1 MSSYRVLFNGYDS
14 QGQLQLWSTDGT
26 DTGAVTIIPS
36 NSGAS
41 GLNPTDITA
50 LATVT
55 LFAGTD
61 SAGTV
66 VLYSTNGTSSGTQP
80 LAVPLASAAGLQ
92 PNDITA
98 FNGGALFAGTDSGGD
113 QQLWYTNGTGSGTTE
128 LTFGATAYGGVQ
140 PGDITSIGTLAVF
153 NGLDAQGRPDLYV
166 TNASSGGTLALLPAN
181 ADAVGLDP
189 LDITR
194 FGNTA
199 LFLGRDSSGALGLW
213 DTNGTLAG
221 TSEIAAG
228 VGDANFLFDSSAT
241 ILALGSIALFLGIG
255 STGNDELLVTNG
267 TTVATILPAHESP
280 SGLTPTDLT
289 ALGSDALFNGID
301 SAGRSELWLTDG
313 TSGGT
318 SELLPAGAASGG
330 LDPQD
335 ITVDGTEAL
344 FSGVDS
350 SGQTGLWVTNG
361 TSGGTSEIAVT
372 GAAAAGVQPSYITA
386 YGTLA
391 LFEGIDVN
399 GDGQLFSYDFAT
411 GAVSE
416 VDAADT
422 PDFGLTPTGLTVAS
436 VICYVAGTRIRT
448 PDGEAAIQTLRPGD
462 AVLTWARD
470 GVSRREVISWVGRRW
485 VDLPGHPDPELVAPI
500 RVRAGALGPGR
511 PARDLL
517 LSPDHCLALD
527 GLLVRAYRLVNGISI
542 VQEHAWPSVEYV
554 HVELRCHALL
564 LAEGVPAESY
574 LDEGTRDF
582 FAPDATRGAP
592 GRMESAARP
601 GACLPF
607 PPDDE
612 AVAVIWRRIA
622 RRAGLRAP
630 PLDHSTSELQVAAR
644 GRVLRPVA
652 AEGARLLYAL
662 PPATRRLHLLSA
674 ASRPTARR
682 PWLDDRR
689 KLGVCV
695 RRVVLDGEQR
705 VALDGPA
712 LGQGWWPAEQ
722 AAGRRWTGGH
732 ATLDVPSHT
741 RTVEIVL
748 AR

>member
-1 MSSYRVLFNGYDS
+1 MANYRILFNGYDS
-14 QGQLQLWSTDGT
+14 QGALQLWSTDGT
-26 DTGAVTIIPS
+26 DAGTVAIIPS
-36 NSGAS
+36 NVGAS
-41 GLNPTDITA
+41 GLNPMDIVA

-61 SAGTV
+61 SAGDV
-66 VLYSTNGTSSGTQP
+66 VLYSSNGTSSGTQP
-80 LAVPLASAAGLQ
+80 LEVPFASASGLQ

-98 FNGGALFAGTDSGGD
+98 FGSGALFAGTDSSGN
-113 QQLWYTNGTGSGTTE
+113 QQLWYTAGTGGGTTE
-128 LTFGATAYGGVQ
+128 LTLGATSQGGVQ

-166 TNASSGGTLALLPAN
+166 TNGSSGGTLALLPAN

-189 LDITR
+189 LDITQ

-199 LFLGRDSSGALGLW
+199 LFLGRDNSGALGLW
-213 DTNGTLAG
+213 DTNGTLGG

-228 VGDANFLFDSSAT
+228 VGDAGFLFNSSAT

-267 TTVATILPAHESP
+267 TTVATILPTHDSP

-301 SAGRSELWLTDG
+301 NAGRSELWITDG
-313 TSGGT
+313 SSGGT
-318 SELLPAGAASGG
+318 SELLPAGASSGG

-335 ITVDGTEAL
+335 ITTDGMLAL

-350 SGQTGLWVTNG
+350 SGATGLWITNG
-361 TSGGTSEIAVT
+361 TTGGTSEIAVT
-372 GAAAAGVQPSYITA
+372 GASKDGVQPSFITA
-386 YGTLA
+386 DGTLA

-399 GDGQLFSYDFAT
+399 GDGQLFSYDFGT
-411 GAVSE
+411 GVVSE
-416 VDAADT
+416 VSAADT
-422 PDFGLTPTGLTVAS
+422 PDFGLTPTGLTVANA
-436 VICYVAGTRIRT
+436 ICYVAGTHIRT
-448 PDGEAAIQTLRPGD
+448 PDGEAAIETLQPGD
-462 AVLTWARD
+462 AVLTWAGD
-470 GVSRREVISWVGRRW
+470 GGCRREVISWVGRRH
-485 VDLPGHPDPELVAPI
+485 VDLAGHSDPELVAPI
-500 RVRAGALGPGR
+500 RLRAGALGPGL

-517 LSPDHCLALD
+517 LSPDHCLAL
-527 GLLVRAYRLVNGISI
+527 GGTLVRAYRLVNGISI
-542 VQEHAWPSVEYV
+542 VQERGWPSVEYV
-554 HVELRCHALL
+554 HVELPRHALL

-574 LDEGTRDF
+574 LDHGTRDF

-592 GRMESAARP
+592 GRAESAPRP

-612 AVAVIWRRIA
+612 AVAVIWRR
-622 RRAGLRAP
+622 AGLRAP
-630 PLDHSTSELQVAAR
+630 VATSDESLPGLRIAAR
-644 GRVLRPVA
+644 GRVLRPVLT
-652 AEGARLLYAL
+652 EGARLLYAV

-722 AAGRRWTGGH
+722 HAGLRWTGGH
-732 ATLDVPSHT
+732 ATLEVPSHT

-748 AR
+748 AS